1 MKWWMAIGCIVLLL
15 TAGMASAASTAETTK
30 HFEIISSN
38 SLSANS
44 YDLGSLLERCY
55 NDVND
60 VWGSAP
66 DHIKVILVGKK
77 SMDQVGEHVEAFSAW
92 NKDSSTIVLRQDSLK
107 NKNSLK
113 VAAEHELCH
122 ICINPF
128 IAKKGCKDF
137 NWMEEG
143 ICMVVSKETFDDTK
157 VSKNIV
163 KSGFMS
169 APEIASAVDNENY
182 NVSKNGYL
190 QSYSLIKYIEARYGV
205 DVLVQ
210 MIESPEKSFDLAFEE
225 ATGEDFSTFHQEW
238 ESYVRKKANSSSGPS
253 RSPLSRYRLV
263 SRPAYAF

>member
-15 TAGMASAASTAETTK
+15 ATGVACTAGTGETTR
-30 HFEIISSN
+30 HFDIVSTSTVSS
-38 SLSANS
+38 NS

-55 NDVND
+55 YDVNSI
-60 VWGSAP
+60 WGSAP

-92 NKDSSTIVLRQDSLK
+92 NKDSSAIVLRQDSLK
-107 NKNSLK
+107 NKNALK
-113 VAAEHELCH
+113 VAAEHEICH

-128 IAKKGCKDF
+128 IAKKDCKNF

-143 ICMVVSKETFDDTK
+143 ICMVVSKEPFDDSK

-163 KSGFMS
+163 KYGFMS
-169 APEIASAVDNENY
+169 PAEIASAVDNDNY

-190 QSYSLIKYIEARYGV
+190 QSYSLIKYIDVRYGI
-205 DVLVQ
+205 DAIVQ
-210 MIESPEKSFDLAFEE
+210 MIESPEKSFDAAFED
-225 ATGEDFSTFHQEW
+225 ATGEDFSTFYTEW
-238 ESYVRKKANSSSGPS
+238 TSYVKLKALSPSGQSRVPSSG
-253 RSPLSRYRLV
+253 YRPA